1 MHVASTRRLSFVL
14 LFLAASTWAKKNP
27 KSLVESVEDHKEFK
41 KLLRTK
47 TNVLV
52 LFSSSEK
59 RSGEAQKVLEE
70 AAQEVKGLATLVTV
84 DCASK
89 EGKKLC
95 KKLKVEA
102 KDSFVLKHYKD
113 GDFNKDYDRAV
124 SLKSMVVFLKDPT
137 GAVPV
142 FIHYISRRIGT
153 LSLARFFSIVD
164 AAESLPP
171 LISPNSLQCMGFTS
185 FWILKK

>member
-14 LFLAASTWAKKNP
+14 LFLAASTWAKKPP

-153 LSLARFFSIVD
+153 LSLARFFPLLMQPNP
-164 AAESLPP
+164 SLPSSLP
-171 LISPNSLQCMGFTS
+171 TLFSVWGSPHFEY
-185 FWILKK
+185 